1 MNSDQGDTLVATSP
15 PGRWPPW
22 STLVRFAVRQ
32 TLRSRRAVLVYLLLA
47 LPPVVGIITVHA
59 ADISDARTSAQI
71 YWGLTLAMM
80 LTASLPLAAMLSCGP
95 LVSNEVSD
103 GTLVY
108 LLTRR
113 LSRQSVLL
121 AKFLGAVFS
130 LVAVSVLSQALLV
143 VTFAFGRYGL
153 TGAERGAALVGGFA
167 IVAVGAVVFAAVF
180 NVISMIFRKPLAVG
194 VGFLIVTEWIFLTL
208 PVGIRRLTVGYHLRS
223 LLNGITDSPILRSM
237 LAERAGDGLW
247 SAGASGGILVAIVA
261 GALTTSA
268 IIMMWRE
275 FTQAR
280 EEER

>member
-1 MNSDQGDTLVATSP
+1 
-15 PGRWPPW
+15 
-22 STLVRFAVRQ
+22 
-32 TLRSRRAVLVYLLLA
+32 VLVYLLLA
-47 LPPVVGIITVHA
+47 LPPLVGVITVNTA
-59 ADISDARTSAQI
+59 PISDPMTTAQI
-71 YWGLTLAMM
+71 YWGLTLLMM

-121 AKFLGAVFS
+121 AKFLGAVSS
-130 LVAVSVLSQALLV
+130 LVAVAVLSQ
-143 VTFAFGRYGL
+143 TFLFLAFVLGQYAM
-153 TGAERGAALVGGFA
+153 TGGELGAALLGGFVV
-167 IVAVGAVVFAAVF
+167 VAVGTVVFAAVF
-180 NVISMIFRKPLAVG
+180 NMISMIFRKPLSVG

-223 LLNGITDSPILRSM
+223 LLNGITDSPALGE
-237 LAERAGDGLW
+237 LLTERAGDGLW
-247 SAGASGGILVAIVA
+247 PAGASGAVLVAIVA
-261 GALTTSA
+261 VALTTSA
-268 IIMMWRE
+268 IIMMCRE